1 MAERDPTCIGRVRH
15 VLGATVTVALDP
27 DLAGVAPIWRGR
39 LVPVGQ
45 VGSLVRF
52 PQGPVSLVGS
62 VVLVGIAQLADPLP
76 PSQAPQQGDRW
87 LQVQLL
93 GEIDGLN
100 AFQRG
105 ISTYPGLDDP
115 VHFTT
120 PDELVAI
127 YPPPGPERV
136 VVGGLSAAPDVPVAL
151 DAARLVTRHS
161 AVVGST
167 GSGKTSA
174 VASLLQSFISGGWAS
189 ANIVLVDPHGE
200 YASSLGATAAT
211 RSVRG
216 EGDTLL
222 RVPAW
227 ALPASDLLFT
237 LTGLDGKTIVDR
249 FSELVTAERR
259 AFAAD
264 AEWLDVG
271 TESINADTPIPFDL
285 RRVWH
290 RLDYDNRAT
299 VTQKTGGTDCVEDNG
314 DPKTLTPAR
323 FTPYGPMAGE
333 PVQCLTY
340 HYYSPAPERLRLRL
354 SDPQFDFFLEP
365 PDPACPDPLVAM
377 VSEWLGN
384 KLPVSVLD
392 FSGVPAEV
400 ADVAIGVVLQ
410 LLFEIATRSNED
422 GIGRKRPVLVV
433 LEEAHR
439 YLGSEASAHAARTAT
454 NRIAREG
461 RKYGVGLML
470 VTQRP
475 SELPD
480 TALAQCG
487 TIVALRLTNGSDQA
501 TVRTTLPDAVSGL
514 ASVLP
519 SLRTGEA
526 LISGEAVVL
535 PTRILI
541 RRPEPEPHAGD
552 PSLAGWRVSPS
563 IDNDLTAVIA
573 RWRGLSEGTS

>member
-1 MAERDPTCIGRVRH
+1 MSERNPTCIGRVRH
-15 VLGATVTVALDP
+15 VLGSTVTVALDP

-52 PQGPVSLVGS
+52 PQGPVSLIGS
-62 VVLVGIAQLADPLP
+62 VVLVGIAELAAPLP

-100 AFQRG
+100 EFQRG
-105 ISTYPGLDDP
+105 ISSYPGLDDP

-120 PDELVAI
+120 SEDLTAI
-127 YPPPGPERV
+127 YPPPDSERV
-136 VVGGLSAAPDVPVAL
+136 ALGGLSAAPDVSVAL
-151 DAARLVTRHS
+151 DAARLVSRHC
-161 AVVGST
+161 AIVGST

-174 VASLLQSFISGGWAS
+174 VASLLQSFIRGGWAS

-200 YASSLGATAAT
+200 YATSLGDTACT

-216 EGDTLL
+216 QGDNAL
-222 RVPAW
+222 RVPFW
-227 ALPASDLLFT
+227 ALPAADLLFT
-237 LTGLDGKTIVDR
+237 LTGLDGKTVTDR
-249 FSELVTAERR
+249 FAELVTAERR
-259 AFAAD
+259 AFAAAAD
-264 AEWLDVG
+264 WLED
-271 TESINADTPIPFDL
+271 EPDLINSDTPIPFDL

-290 RLDYDNRAT
+290 QLDYANRAT
-299 VTQKTGGTDCVEDNG
+299 VTQKVGGIECLEEAG
-314 DPKTLTPAR
+314 DPQTLTPAV
-323 FTPYGPMAGE
+323 FEPYGPTAGE
-333 PVQCLTY
+333 PVQGPTY

-354 SDPQFDFFLEP
+354 ADPQYAFFLAP
-365 PDPACPDPLVAM
+365 PDPTEPDPLVPMISA
-377 VSEWLGN
+377 WLGDQ
-384 KLPVSVLD
+384 LPVSVLD
-392 FSGVPAEV
+392 FSGVPSTV

-410 LLFEIATRSNED
+410 LLFEIATRGDGD
-422 GIGRKRPVLVV
+422 GIGRARPVLVV

-439 YLGSEASAHAARTAT
+439 YLGPTNSVRLAQTAA

-487 TIVALRLTNGSDQA
+487 TTIALRLTNGTDQA
-501 TVRTTLPDAVSGL
+501 TVRAALPDAVSGL
-514 ASVLP
+514 ANVLP

-535 PTRILI
+535 PTRTLI
-541 RRPEPEPHAGD
+541 RRPDPEPHAGD
-552 PSLAGWRVSPS
+552 PSLDGWRIQPATG
-563 IDNDLTAVIA
+563 NDLTTVVT
-573 RWRGLSEGTS
+573 RWRGQDEGTP